1 MEPLNS
7 SSSCCRN
14 CRHYQP
20 EGRRGGHCHQLGVP
34 VQGSWNACSLVCL
47 AFTPSWKNLKE
58 IITWQQGTPKA
69 SPKTLETQ
77 PVDRYNMI
85 NMIGK

>member
-20 EGRRGGHCHQLGVP
+20 EGRRGGYCHQLGVP

-47 AFTPSWKNLKE
+47 AFTPAWQNLNQIMSGHPGISKGNLKPME
-58 IITWQQGTPKA
+58 AKPA
-69 SPKTLETQ
+69 SLYKVLG
-77 PVDRYNMI
+77 R
-85 NMIGK
+85 